1 MRHHCIELHQA
12 VATSDGMAEEQTKE
26 LCPFICPGRWR
37 TQRVTC
43 SRGIKWEDHMHTNWN
58 NFHWLLRGGKERIS
72 KYVYICELIYVSTV
86 QRKWISTRYMLSG
99 VPLRCTQRLTKL
111 KAHYMY
117 NSICPINLFHLLKQY
132 VQWSEQTISEGK
144 AILSA
149 SLLPITQSI
158 SCFFSSKGLLGH
170 N

>member
-1 MRHHCIELHQA
+1 MSVLYRESEYQP
-12 VATSDGMAEEQTKE
+12 D
-26 LCPFICPGRWR
+26 ICWVVYPWDVLR
-37 TQRVTC
+37 
-43 SRGIKWEDHMHTNWN
+43 D
-58 NFHWLLRGGKERIS
+58 WLLD
-72 KYVYICELIYVSTV
+72 
-86 QRKWISTRYMLSG
+86 
-99 VPLRCTQRLTKL
+99 KL